1 MHIRFFFL
9 RYTWLLPKKG
19 KTMLT
24 RAKKLILKLVSP
36 GSLLNN
42 DEPSR
47 YSFYLQVTK
56 PLIDEAKR
64 GLVNK
69 LVKNKLREI
78 ETEMLLLEESPML
91 VSSPKYQSLYFEL
104 QKSYAAKKTT
114 RKTELKSS
122 KLELIEQVK
131 NGFDLQ

>member
-1 MHIRFFFL
+1 
-9 RYTWLLPKKG
+9 
-19 KTMLT
+19 MLT

-56 PLIDEAKR
+56 PLIDVAKR

-91 VSSPKYQSLYFEL
+91 VSSPKYQSLYFER
-104 QKSYAAKKTT
+104 KKVMPQ
-114 RKTELKSS
+114 RKPPERQSL
-122 KLELIEQVK
+122 
-131 NGFDLQ
+131 NHPN